1 MRENR
6 PSGLMR
12 GGKQTVIG
20 LRASQS
26 VVSRLLY
33 SLRRACPES
42 VEGISRGRMNAIL
55 ISSVFGTD
63 GIAGNA
69 VSFENGEL

>member
-20 LRASQS
+20 YGLSIRRFLPTLHRASEFGVS
-26 VVSRLLY
+26 VQILTKLGFSMVEVQQI
-33 SLRRACPES
+33 RA
-42 VEGISRGRMNAIL
+42 A
-55 ISSVFGTD
+55 
-63 GIAGNA
+63 
-69 VSFENGEL
+69 

>member
-1 MRENR
+1 
-6 PSGLMR
+6 
-12 GGKQTVIG
+12 
-20 LRASQS
+20 
-26 VVSRLLY
+26 
-33 SLRRACPES
+33 
-42 VEGISRGRMNAIL
+42 MNAIL